1 MKESTMIDRYCLCGH
16 RIHVQFQKRENRW
29 SPTFWSV
36 VRYSGHKRFTCPVC
50 GRKLDIDDLN

>member
-1 MKESTMIDRYCLCGH
+1 MIDRYCLCGH
-16 RIHVQFQKRENRW
+16 RIHVQFSKRENRW

-36 VRYSGHKRFTCPVC
+36 VKYSGHKRFTCPVC